1 MNLKTLEIKITIA
14 KFLLNT
20 LIKVLPLTNKHVIKL
35 SQSLDNLLVMYQKNS
50 YDNYLQKN
58 I

>member
-1 MNLKTLEIKITIA
+1 MNIKFLEIKINARKI
-14 KFLLNT
+14 LLNI
-20 LIKVLPLTNKHVIKL
+20 LIKLLPLTNKHVIKL
-35 SQSLDNLLVMYQKNS
+35 SQNLDYLLVIYQKYS